1 MKEKLYKVVEEDE
14 DIRRKA
20 IKLYDD
26 LRDVLAVLIKDLDAE
41 KREELTFKTL
51 PAVDSMI
58 INAASIVRAAK
69 FILEDLRKLLT
80 SS

>member
-1 MKEKLYKVVEEDE
+1 MKEKLYKVVEEAE

-26 LRDVLAVLIKDLDAE
+26 LRDVLVALAKDLDAE

>member
-1 MKEKLYKVVEEDE
+1 MKEKLYKVVEEAE

-69 FILEDLRKLLT
+69 YVLEDLRKLLT